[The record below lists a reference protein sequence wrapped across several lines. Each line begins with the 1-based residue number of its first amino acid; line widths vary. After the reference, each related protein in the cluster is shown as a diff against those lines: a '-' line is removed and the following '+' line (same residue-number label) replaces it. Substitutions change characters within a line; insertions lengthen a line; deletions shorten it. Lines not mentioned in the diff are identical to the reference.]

1 MRVSRRSR
9 RYAGPVPA
17 SQRSLPD
24 GLRKA
29 AETFEDYLRIERGAS
44 PRTIEAYRR
53 DIRRYLTNLAAA
65 RVREVNDATAAD
77 VVRFLDA
84 CAQRGAAGST
94 INRTLAAVRHFH
106 RFCVREGIAAQ
117 NPASLVDGPARGLSL
132 PKALTPEVVE
142 RIIEAAA
149 GSSPA
154 QLRDRAMLELLYG
167 AGLRVSELVRLD
179 VDDVDLD
186 DRTVR
191 CIGKGDK
198 ERVVPIGEPGAAAVR
213 RYLRQGRGELAT
225 AGRLTHALF
234 LRVGGGLPPA
244 KLQGK
249 DRWGFALVAL
259 AGPVSNLVL
268 AFIAAVALSRLYA
281 VDVKID
287 PVVIDRGAIALFGA
301 GRFILS
307 AAFVWNVL
315 LAAFNLLPIPPL
327 DGSRLIRVFLSAD
340 GRRTLDRIE
349 PYGFLILFALII
361 WLSEPLSRVIQL
373 ISSGLLRIMPL

>member
-1 MRVSRRSR
+1 M
-9 RYAGPVPA
+9 PA

-234 LRVGGGLPPA
+234 LRVGGGRLSRQSAWKCVKRYASRVSPGTRVFPHA
-244 KLQGK
+244 L
-249 DRWGFALVAL
+249 RHSFATHLVAGGADVRVVQEAL
-259 AGPVSNLVL
+259 GHARLSTTQVYTLVTRDKL
-268 AFIAAVALSRLYA
+268 K
-281 VDVKID
+281 DVYESAH
-287 PVVIDRGAIALFGA
+287 PRG
-301 GRFILS
+301 R
-307 AAFVWNVL
+307 
-315 LAAFNLLPIPPL
+315 
-327 DGSRLIRVFLSAD
+327 
-340 GRRTLDRIE
+340 GRRR
-349 PYGFLILFALII
+349 
-361 WLSEPLSRVIQL
+361 R
-373 ISSGLLRIMPL
+373 SS